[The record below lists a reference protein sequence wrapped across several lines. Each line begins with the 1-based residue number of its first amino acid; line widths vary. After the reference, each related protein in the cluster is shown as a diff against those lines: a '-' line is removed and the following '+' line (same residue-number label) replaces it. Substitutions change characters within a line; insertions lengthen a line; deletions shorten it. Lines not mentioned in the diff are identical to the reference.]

1 MDPADDFNPIQETMV
16 AQAAFIAS
24 PRFPNRLSIA
34 LDTLSCSSV
43 MLPKS
48 WSDLDRGF
56 NRP

>member
-16 AQAAFIAS
+16 AQAAFMELAQL
-24 PRFPNRLSIA
+24 RLG
-34 LDTLSCSSV
+34 LDTLSCLSV
-43 MLPKS
+43 VLPKS